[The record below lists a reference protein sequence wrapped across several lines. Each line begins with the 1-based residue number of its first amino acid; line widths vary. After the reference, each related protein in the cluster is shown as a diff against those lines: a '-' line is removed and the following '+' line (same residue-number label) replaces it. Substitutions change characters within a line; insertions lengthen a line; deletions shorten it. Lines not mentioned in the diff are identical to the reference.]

1 MERDV
6 TTEELAGKVSEFL
19 LERKTKNN
27 NAMNWSLKIFRD
39 AVIENGSHPTR
50 EDVFDIVDGLKER
63 YKPSS
68 VNYIANSIKGFFN
81 WMEDRGYTDGN
92 IINKFPADMIRIPEK
107 EVVTFSDVE
116 YRRLLEASKGTSWNH
131 LIKLGWS
138 TGMRISD
145 CAKLEWKSVKMEE
158 KTIFVEPSKTSEFDT
173 RIQIPMTDELYEML
187 EEMEGSSGGGRF
199 VLPRLAAVAMVGNGN
214 ISSHFNYWLTKVGL
228 YEKGKTFH
236 AFRRTAISRWLS
248 HPNADIVTVRH
259 LSGHKSIKSLL
270 RYIKPSMDKKKL
282 IMGIE

>member
-19 LERKTKNN
+19 LERKTDKNN
-27 NAMNWSLKIFRD
+27 SMNWSLKIFRD
-39 AVIENGSHPTR
+39 AILENQSHPTR
-50 EDVFDIVDGLKER
+50 EDVFDIVEGLREK

-92 IINKFPADMIRIPEK
+92 VINKFPSDMIRIPEK
-107 EVVTFSDVE
+107 EVVTFSDIE
-116 YRRLLEASKGTSWNH
+116 YSRLLEASEGTSWNY
-131 LIKLGWS
+131 LIKMGWS

-145 CAKLEWKSVKMEE
+145 CAMLEWASVKMDEQM
-158 KTIFVEPSKTSEFDT
+158 ICVEPSKTSEFDT
-173 RIQIPMTDELYEML
+173 RIQIPMTEELFVML
-187 EEMEGSSGGGRF
+187 SERFRDSGGGRF
-199 VLPRLAAVAMVGNGN
+199 VLPRLAIVAMVGNGN
-214 ISSHFNYWLTKVGL
+214 ISSHFNYWLKKVGL

-236 AFRRTAISRWLS
+236 AFRRTAISKWLS

-270 RYIKPSMDKKKL
+270 RYIKPSMDKKRL
-282 IMGIE
+282 IMGIK